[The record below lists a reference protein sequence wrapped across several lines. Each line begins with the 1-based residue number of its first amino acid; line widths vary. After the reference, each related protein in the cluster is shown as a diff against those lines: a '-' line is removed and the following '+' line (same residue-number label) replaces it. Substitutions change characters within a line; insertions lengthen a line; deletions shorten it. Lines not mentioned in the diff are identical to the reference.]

1 MFVAVDTNS
10 LIYSVRN
17 KIDILAQLRSN
28 FGPSAIYIPDRV
40 IKELKNL
47 VENAKKDA
55 DKEAAKVALQL
66 IKQRQFPIVE
76 IGAEGHT
83 ADLLLAWA
91 VKNKAAVMT
100 NDVQFRFR
108 LKESGVRVLYFMQ
121 GKIAE

>member
-76 IGAEGHT
+76 IGEEGHT
-83 ADLLLAWA
+83 DDLLLAWA